1 MLTTML
7 WLAGISLASFAI
19 VAFTRTMSSNN
30 TLCMAESSRPCRRP
44 ESNHVME
51 TEELIDEAG
60 AESFPAS
67 DPPARSLVVGVG
79 RRD

>member
-1 MLTTML
+1 
-7 WLAGISLASFAI
+7 
-19 VAFTRTMSSNN
+19 
-30 TLCMAESSRPCRRP
+30 
-44 ESNHVME
+44 ME

-67 DPPARSLVVGVG
+67 DPPARSPVIGVG